1 MEARV
6 AIMEAK
12 PGELGDVVAAF
23 DTDLVEGARD
33 LDGNRGFL
41 ILSDPES
48 DRALVISLWETRE
61 EADASDAFFERVAPS
76 FGKHLTH
83 RPERETFD
91 VHAASL
97 HEARL
102 HP

>member
-12 PGELGDVVAAF
+12 AGEL
-23 DTDLVEGARD
+23 TDAVDALDAETVQGARD
-33 LDGNRGFL
+33 LEGNRGFL
-41 ILSDPES
+41 VLSDP
-48 DRALVISLWETRE
+48 DTNRVLVISLWDTRE
-61 EADASDAFFERVAPS
+61 EADGSDAYFQRVAPN

-91 VHAASL
+91 VHVVSL
-97 HEARL
+97 
-102 HP
+102 P

>member
-12 PGELGDVVAAF
+12 QGELNDAVGAF
-23 DTDLVEGARD
+23 DAETVQGARD
-33 LDGNRGFL
+33 HDGNRGL
-41 ILSDPES
+41 LVLSDP
-48 DRALVISLWETRE
+48 DTNRVLVISLWDTKE
-61 EADASDAFFERVAPS
+61 EADGGDAFFERIAPN

-91 VHAASL
+91 VHVASL
-97 HEARL
+97 
-102 HP
+102 P

>member
-12 PGELGDVVAAF
+12 PGELTDAVGAF
-23 DTDLVEGARD
+23 DTGTVQGARD
-33 LDGNRGFL
+33 LDGNRGL
-41 ILSDPES
+41 MVLSDP
-48 DRALVISLWETRE
+48 DTNRVLVISLWDTKE
-61 EADASDAFFERVAPS
+61 EADGANGYFERVAPN
-76 FGKHLTH
+76 FGKHLTR

-91 VHAASL
+91 VHVASL
-97 HEARL
+97 NEARL